1 MSATIA
7 HRAYSARQRG
17 AGTGAVEAL
26 RLPPGFSVS
35 SLLDPEQAGK
45 VERWLEGSPDH
56 TLYHLPPYINFLRRV
71 HGAPADVLLVARE
84 GNPLFAL
91 PVHSLDATGL
101 DGGYSGVVF
110 ADTCNEGS
118 LRRALEALLAL
129 LDRNRQ
135 IPFHLIQSAQ
145 APAYDDPARV
155 TLLQALL
162 EDQGLTLERV
172 YGRLCDLDRLP
183 APEQI
188 PIAPGGHRGAIEID
202 PDWLTGEALDAY
214 DPDARNQVRQAL
226 RRGLRVEYVHTGD
239 PQARIGAAGEPA
251 PCAAVYERFQP
262 VHEQS
267 WTRTGLLPKPH
278 GYWPALSD
286 AVTASGGEDLVVLAL
301 DRDGDPLAGVVCH
314 IYRSRAIYWSGCST
328 PNGLRLRANPLCLHG
343 AIAACRKRGVST
355 FELGR
360 FSAAEASR
368 KQRDVARYKAQFGG
382 HLVRVTAF
390 SSTPHALARA
400 RTARARAVA
409 EGKRRLAVALGRA
422 RAKRG

>member
-1 MSATIA
+1 MSATTA
-7 HRAYSARQRG
+7 HRPYSPQRRG
-17 AGTGAVEAL
+17 AGAAEAL

-35 SLLDPEQAGK
+35 SLLDPERAET
-45 VERWLEGSPDH
+45 VERWLKSSPDH
-56 TLYHLPPYINFLRRV
+56 TLYHLRPYIDFLRRA
-71 HGAPADVLLVARE
+71 HRAPADLLLVARE

-110 ADTCNEGS
+110 PATGSEGP
-118 LRRALEALLAL
+118 LRRAVDALLAL
-129 LDRNRQ
+129 LDANRG
-135 IPFHLIQSAQ
+135 ILFHLTQSTQ
-145 APAYDDPARV
+145 APAYDDRARV
-155 TLLQALL
+155 TLLQALF
-162 EDQGLTLERV
+162 EDRGLSLERV

-188 PIAPGGHRGAIEID
+188 PVAPGRYGGALQID

-214 DPDARNQVRQAL
+214 DPDARNQIRQAL
-226 RRGLRVEYVHTGD
+226 RRGLRVEYVHAGGS
-239 PQARIGAAGEPA
+239 PARTGAADEPT
-251 PCAAVYERFQP
+251 PIAAAYERFQP

-278 GYWPALSD
+278 GYLPALGD
-286 AVTASGGEDLVVLAL
+286 AVTASGGEDLVVLVL
-301 DRDGDPLAGVVCH
+301 DRDGEPLAGVLCH
-314 IYRSRAIYWSGCST
+314 AYRSRAIYWSGCST
-328 PNGLRLRANPLCLHG
+328 VGGLRLRANPLCLHG
-343 AIAACRKRGVST
+343 AIAACRKQGVST

-360 FSAAEASR
+360 FRAGETSP

-382 HLVRVTAF
+382 YLVRVTAF

-400 RTARARAVA
+400 RTAQARAIE
-409 EGKRRLAVALGRA
+409 EGKRRLSVALGRA